1 MPHGRGRHAARRPRY
16 HLVVVAAGLSL
27 VAAVALLFAS
37 GIVQVRHTAPPAG
50 VLGLD
55 AQQRGTTD
63 EVSRDQY
70 RSPMA
75 MAATP
80 GPTNVK
86 PVAGL
91 SQTQMNHAITIV
103 QLAIRR
109 GLPRQ
114 AAVVAVVTAMQETRL
129 RNLANRAVPASLA
142 YPHDG
147 LSDNLDSIGVFQQ
160 RMSQGWGTAA
170 QLMDPA
176 VAAGL
181 FYDRLLKVTNWQT
194 LSVADAAQ
202 AVQRSAY
209 PTAYQQHERTARRIV
224 AAIAP
229 TTW

>member
-1 MPHGRGRHAARRPRY
+1 MPHGRGRHAARRPRH
-16 HLVVVAAGLSL
+16 HLVVVAAGLSF
-27 VAAVALLFAS
+27 VAAVALLFTS
-37 GIVQVRHTAPPAG
+37 GFIRVRHTAMPAAA
-50 VLGLD
+50 LGLD
-55 AQQRGTTD
+55 AQQRGTLD
-63 EVSRDQY
+63 EVSRDQD

-80 GPTNVK
+80 RPSYVQ

-91 SQTQMNHAITIV
+91 SRAQMNHATTIV
-103 QLAIRR
+103 QVAIQR

-114 AAVVAVVTAMQETRL
+114 AAVVAVVTALQETRL
-129 RNLANRAVPASLA
+129 RNLANRAVPGSLA

-147 LSDNLDSIGVFQQ
+147 LSDDLDSIGLFQQ
-160 RMSQGWGTAA
+160 RMSQGWGTVA

-181 FYDRLLKVTNWQT
+181 FYNRLLKVTGWQT

-209 PTAYQQHERTARRIV
+209 PTAYQQHERTAQRIV